1 MTKPPAEDRDRRAWS
16 QLARHGGE
24 RVSRLRS
31 PALVRSLKN
40 LCDRLE
46 RFHRL
51 KGKRWANSSAPAPV
65 RAQDRPWRD
74 GAIVYILLSTR

>member
-1 MTKPPAEDRDRRAWS
+1 
-16 QLARHGGE
+16 
-24 RVSRLRS
+24 
-31 PALVRSLKN
+31 LKN